1 MTLQKL
7 PAELDLEELAVSR
20 QRLLKELTVVS
31 KKVFQLILE
40 KQSSYTGEI
49 QRYIWSPIIFKSCC
63 KLAIIETTDRVFG
76 VHISRVREIEDDLVA
91 AIFTCQAG
99 REDLA
104 LTKEQFTSKSLGILA
119 NYRKRQSLTELL
131 ASLKTIH
138 TLVSA
143 CLFDFHWP
151 N

>member
-49 QRYIWSPIIFKSCC
+49 QRYI
-63 KLAIIETTDRVFG
+63 
-76 VHISRVREIEDDLVA
+76 
-91 AIFTCQAG
+91 
-99 REDLA
+99 
-104 LTKEQFTSKSLGILA
+104 
-119 NYRKRQSLTELL
+119 
-131 ASLKTIH
+131 
-138 TLVSA
+138 
-143 CLFDFHWP
+143 
-151 N
+151 